1 MNLKER
7 NIDNIKLFKK
17 KIFDSNYNKIIKI
30 LSTISLKL
38 IILLLKY
45 IFFFIINIYLYLNV
59 V

>member
-17 KIFDSNYNKIIKI
+17 KIFESNYNKVIKI